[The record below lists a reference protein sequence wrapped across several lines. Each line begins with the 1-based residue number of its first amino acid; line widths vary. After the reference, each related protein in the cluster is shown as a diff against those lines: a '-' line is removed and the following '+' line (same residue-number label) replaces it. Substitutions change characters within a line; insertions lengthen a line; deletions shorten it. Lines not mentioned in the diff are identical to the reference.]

1 MTRQNKFAGLK
12 EALRERRESPAAPEH
27 EAPPPRAEEREEQGP
42 AARKSKRGRPK
53 GGKRSDP
60 SFQQITLYMPSSLY
74 LGVQKKLKQRRR
86 SDGYEGPRDMSELV
100 SSLVEAWNREV

>member
-1 MTRQNKFAGLK
+1 MTRQNKFTGLK
-12 EALRERRESPAAPEH
+12 EALRERRVEPPAVPEQKES
-27 EAPPPRAEEREEQGP
+27 PPRAEERKEERTP
-42 AARKSKRGRPK
+42 RKSKRGRPK

-74 LGVQKKLKQRRR
+74 LGVQKRLKQMRR

-100 SSLVEAWNREV
+100 SLLVEAWNREV

>member
-1 MTRQNKFAGLK
+1 MTRQNKFTGLK
-12 EALRERRESPAAPEH
+12 EALRERRDESPAAPEQK
-27 EAPPPRAEEREEQGP
+27 ESPPRAEQREGERP
-42 AARKSKRGRPK
+42 AHKSKRGRPK

-86 SDGYEGPRDMSELV
+86 SDGYEGPRDMSDLV
-100 SSLVEAWNREV
+100 SSLVEAWNREA